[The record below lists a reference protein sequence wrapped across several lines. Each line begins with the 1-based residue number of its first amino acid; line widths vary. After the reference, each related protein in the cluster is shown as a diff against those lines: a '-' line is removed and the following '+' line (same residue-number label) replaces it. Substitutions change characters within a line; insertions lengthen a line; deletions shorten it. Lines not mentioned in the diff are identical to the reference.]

1 MLFRSAFHQN
11 GTATLV
17 TSITNNSTTPIVVDS
32 TSSFPSSGYILIG
45 TEIIQYTATT
55 TTTFADTR
63 VAGTISSNPAY
74 LMNADLYQGQPVAL
88 RGRVPVNVVGK
99 VKKGDLLV
107 TGNVAGYAT
116 SVGNDKK
123 YGPAIFAKSLNDKDD
138 TDPGTI
144 EAVIL

>member
-1 MLFRSAFHQN
+1 MLFRSLPDNN
-11 GTATLV
+11 G
-17 TSITNNSTTPIVVDS
+17 PYIVGSVVV
-32 TSSFPSSGYILIG
+32 FGG
-45 TEIIQYTATT
+45 EAEITT